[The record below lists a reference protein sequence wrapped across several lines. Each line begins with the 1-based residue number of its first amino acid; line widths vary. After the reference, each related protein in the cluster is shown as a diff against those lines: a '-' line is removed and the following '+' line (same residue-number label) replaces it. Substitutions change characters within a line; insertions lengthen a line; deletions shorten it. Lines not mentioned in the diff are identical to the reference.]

1 MLKLISR
8 PPIPLITVIVAA
20 CLAAHGVACSGVH
33 YQDTPC
39 SRHRSVYL
47 LLATRATACSLD
59 FCPNNWKS
67 PPSPSPP
74 PVIIHHSITNAAA
87 AAVLCFSATKLDR
100 ITRRITQWTIVAYT
114 AWLTVQRRFISGVL
128 TYCCLHII
136 PHRRSPPQSLQLAA
150 DVVDQRPLRSI
161 DAGCGCIAL
170 SAVLSAMLCSRN
182 ALLPDIRHAVTRF
195 LLAKA

>member
-100 ITRRITQWTIVAYT
+100 ITRRQGLICVG
-114 AWLTVQRRFISGVL
+114 TVGNAVPILIFRWE
-128 TYCCLHII
+128 
-136 PHRRSPPQSLQLAA
+136 RRSHTYSYIPVGTQFLQRS
-150 DVVDQRPLRSI
+150 VTISIRPILVAQQTTILPLMNVFIYLRSVLLI
-161 DAGCGCIAL
+161 KLGHGHGLLKQAVAGPGHCAR
-170 SAVLSAMLCSRN
+170 SS
-182 ALLPDIRHAVTRF
+182 
-195 LLAKA
+195 